1 MKFNWGSKLAIFI
14 TLYVLI
20 MIGFIFYFFSQK
32 VNLVEENYY
41 PKEQAF
47 QQQIEKQKN
56 SAFLTE
62 NIDIKESKEG
72 INIVFPKINSNDS
85 IQGKITFY
93 RPSDPE
99 KDVNFNIKTDTSLTQ
114 FISYEQLISGKYKLL
129 IDWELNN
136 IQYYFEKVIVIQK

>member
-1 MKFNWGSKLAIFI
+1 MKFNWGNRLAIFI
-14 TLYVLI
+14 ILYVLI
-20 MIGFIFYFFSQK
+20 MIGFIFFFVSQK

-62 NIDIKESKEG
+62 NIDIQESKEG
-72 INIVFPKINSNDS
+72 INIVFPKIDSNDS

-99 KDVNFNIKTDTSLTQ
+99 KDVNFQIQPDTSLSQ
-114 FISYEQLISGKYKLL
+114 FISYDKLFSGKYKLQ

-136 IQYYFEKVIVIQK
+136 VQYFFEKVIVIQK